1 VTSTAQA
8 ALATLLLAAG
18 TAGAEPASTPERST
32 AVVQGDLG
40 RTLDLYLSRLE
51 ALGYSGGLA
60 VVRGGETVLL
70 KGYGQAD
77 REGGVPMRPDSVFN
91 LGSITKP
98 FTAAAIL
105 RLQELGKLKTSD
117 AVSRFFDGV
126 PEDKAGITLEHLL
139 THSSGLESDFGPDYQ
154 PTTREEYARRALD
167 SKLRFAPGQG
177 YEYANSGYSLLAA
190 VVEKTTGKDYEAALG
205 ELVLK
210 PAGMT
215 ETGYKAPRWAPERIA
230 HGYQDGEDWG
240 TILDR
245 IQDPGAPFWALR
257 GNGGLHTTLAD
268 MVRWNAALQGD
279 AVLNAASRE
288 SYVRPRV
295 AEGPGARS
303 HYAFGWAV
311 EKTPHGTLV
320 QHNGGNGIY
329 VAELL
334 RFVDEGVVIFLAST
348 VAELKA
354 TPVVPALTAI
364 VFGEPY
370 DLPPA
375 VAPLSPE
382 ALRARVGRYR
392 ATSGAEL
399 GVRVVDG
406 GLEIAASEPVG
417 FALLAGVPAAERER
431 YERLAAGT
439 ADIAGRAFKGD
450 PTGIHEAL
458 GGRLGLEQV
467 REQEAELMRDREAR
481 LGPYRGYAVVGSVPY
496 GEGRVE
502 TVVRVDFEK
511 GSVYN
516 RFLWGPR
523 DGLIGLQAGPE
534 PPGARYV
541 PLSEREFVTF
551 RLGGGG
557 GPRRQVSFEGVGPS
571 AVLVIPGPDGPV
583 RLPRVREVVKP
594 AARFRRGVDAPRR
607 VAFGGYIQALRR
619 L

>member
-1 VTSTAQA
+1 MGLVTGT
-8 ALATLLLAAG
+8 LAVWALAAG
-18 TAGAEPASTPERST
+18 TAGAGPPATAERS
-32 AVVQGDLG
+32 ALVQGEPG
-40 RTLDLYLSRLE
+40 RKLDEYLSRLE

-60 VVRGGETVLL
+60 VVKGGETVLL

-77 REGGVPMRPDSVFN
+77 REKGVPMRPDSVFN

-117 AVSRFFDGV
+117 PISRFFDGV

-139 THSSGLESDFGPDYQ
+139 THSSGLESDFSPTDYE
-154 PTTREEYARRALD
+154 PTTREEYVRRALA
-167 SKLRFAPGQG
+167 SKLLFAPGQG
-177 YEYANSGYSLLAA
+177 YEYANAGYSLLAA
-190 VVEKTTGKDYEAALG
+190 VVEKATGQDYESALA

-215 ETGYKAPRWAPERIA
+215 ETGYKAPRWAPVRIA
-230 HGYQDGEDWG
+230 HGYRDGEDWG
-240 TILDR
+240 TILGR
-245 IQDPGAPFWALR
+245 LQDPGAPFWALR

-279 AVLNAASRE
+279 AVLGAASRE

-334 RFVDEGVVIFLAST
+334 RFVDEGVMIFLAST

-354 TPVVPALTAI
+354 TRVVPALTAI

-370 DLPPA
+370 ELPPP

-382 ALRARVGRYR
+382 TLRSRAGRYR
-392 ATSGAEL
+392 ATSGAEVA
-399 GVRVVDG
+399 VRAVEG
-406 GLEIAASEPVG
+406 GLEIATSEPAG
-417 FALLAGVPAAERER
+417 FALLAGAPAGEGER
-431 YERLAAGT
+431 YERLGART

-458 GGRLGLEQV
+458 GGRLDLDEIRQ
-467 REQEAELMRDREAR
+467 QEADLMRDRELR
-481 LGPYRGYAVVGSVPY
+481 LGSYRGHALVGSVPY
-496 GEGRVE
+496 GEDRVE

-523 DGLIGLQAGPE
+523 DGLVGLQAGPE

-541 PLSEREFVTF
+541 PLSEREFVAF

-557 GPRRQVSFEGVGPS
+557 GSPPRVSFEGEGGS
-571 AVLVIPGPDGPV
+571 AVLVVAGPDGPV
-583 RLPRVREVVKP
+583 RLTRTP
-594 AARFRRGVDAPRR
+594 
-607 VAFGGYIQALRR
+607 
-619 L
+619 

>member
-1 VTSTAQA
+1 MRQVTRAA
-8 ALATLLLAAG
+8 LLGLALATAA
-18 TAGAEPASTPERST
+18 TARPSEAT
-32 AVVQGDLG
+32 APVVQGDLG
-40 RTLDLYLSRLE
+40 RKLDAYLSRLE

-60 VVRGGETVLL
+60 VVKGGETVLL

-77 REGGVPMRPDSVFN
+77 RERAVPMRPDSVFN

-117 AVSRFFDGV
+117 PVSRFFDGV
-126 PEDKAGITLEHLL
+126 PADKAAMTLEHLL
-139 THSSGLESDFGPDYQ
+139 THSSGLESDFSPTDYE
-154 PTTREEYARRALD
+154 PTTREEYARRALA
-167 SKLRFAPGQG
+167 SKLLFAPGQG

-190 VVEKTTGKDYEAALG
+190 VVEKTTGKDYESALA
-205 ELVLK
+205 ELVLE
-210 PAGMT
+210 PAGMV
-215 ETGYKAPRWAPERIA
+215 ETGYRAPRWDAARVA
-230 HGYQDGEDWG
+230 HGYEDGEDWG
-240 TILDR
+240 TILGR
-245 IQDPGAPFWALR
+245 IQEPGAPFWALR

-268 MVRWNAALQGD
+268 MVRWDAALRTD
-279 AVLNAASRE
+279 AVLTAASRE
-288 SYVRPRV
+288 SYFRPRV

-334 RFVDEGVVIFLAST
+334 RFVDEGVTIFLAST

-354 TPVVPALTAI
+354 TRVVPALTAI

-370 DLPPA
+370 ELPPA
-375 VAPLSPE
+375 VVRLSPE
-382 ALRARVGRYR
+382 ALGARAGRYR
-392 ATSGAEL
+392 APSGAEVA
-399 GVRVVDG
+399 VRAVEN
-406 GLEIAASEPVG
+406 GLEIATSEPRG

-431 YERLAAGT
+431 YERLGART

-458 GGRLGLEQV
+458 GGRLGLEQI
-467 REQEAELMRDREAR
+467 REQEAQLMRDREAR
-481 LGPYRGYAVVGSVPY
+481 LGSYRGHAVVGSVPY
-496 GEGRVE
+496 DEERVE
-502 TVVRVDFEK
+502 TVVRVDFER

-523 DGLIGLQAGPE
+523 DGLVGLQAGPE

-541 PLSEREFVTF
+541 PVSERELVAF

-557 GPRRQVSFEGVGPS
+557 GPPRRVSFEGEGGS

-583 RLPRVREVVKP
+583 RLPRVP
-594 AARFRRGVDAPRR
+594 
-607 VAFGGYIQALRR
+607 
-619 L
+619 

>member
-1 VTSTAQA
+1 MRQVTPAVLLGL
-8 ALATLLLAAG
+8 ALAAAATG
-18 TAGAEPASTPERST
+18 RANEAAAP
-32 AVVQGDLG
+32 VVHGDLG
-40 RTLDLYLSRLE
+40 RTLDAYMSRLE
-51 ALGYSGGLA
+51 SLGYSGGLA
-60 VVRGGETVLL
+60 VVKGGETVLL

-77 REGGVPMRPDSVFN
+77 REAGVPLRPDSVFN

-117 AVSRFFDGV
+117 PVSRFFDGV

-139 THSSGLESDFGPDYQ
+139 THSSGLESDFSPTDYE
-154 PTTREEYARRALD
+154 PTTREEYARRALA

-177 YEYANSGYSLLAA
+177 YEYANAGYSLLAA
-190 VVEKTTGKDYEAALG
+190 VVEKTTGRDYESALG

-215 ETGYKAPRWAPERIA
+215 ETGYKAPLWKAARIA
-230 HGYQDGEDWG
+230 HGYRDGEDWG
-240 TILDR
+240 TILAR

-279 AVLNAASRE
+279 AVLTAASRE

-320 QHNGGNGIY
+320 QHNGGNGVY

-334 RFVDEGVVIFLAST
+334 RFVDEGVMIFLAST
-348 VAELKA
+348 VAEMKA

-364 VFGEPY
+364 VFGERY
-370 DLPPA
+370 DLPLA
-375 VAPLSPE
+375 VVALSPE
-382 ALRARVGRYR
+382 ALRARAGRYR
-392 ATSGAEL
+392 AASGA
-399 GVRVVDG
+399 GVAVRAVES
-406 GLEIAASEPVG
+406 GLEIAGFEPVG
-417 FALLAGVPAAERER
+417 FALLTGVPTAERER
-431 YERLAAGT
+431 YERLGART

-458 GGRLGLEQV
+458 GGRLGLEQI
-467 REQEAELMRDREAR
+467 REQETQLMRDREAR
-481 LGPYRGYAVVGSVPY
+481 LGPYRGHAVVGSVPY

-502 TVVRVDFEK
+502 TAVRVDFER

-523 DGLIGLQAGPE
+523 DGLVGLQAGPE

-541 PLSEREFVTF
+541 PVSEREFVAF

-557 GPRRQVSFEGVGPS
+557 SPQRRVSFEGEGGS
-571 AVLVIPGPDGPV
+571 TALVIAGPDGPV
-583 RLPRVREVVKP
+583 RLPRVP
-594 AARFRRGVDAPRR
+594 
-607 VAFGGYIQALRR
+607 
-619 L
+619 

>member
-1 VTSTAQA
+1 MTRT
-8 ALATLLLAAG
+8 ALAAMVLAAG
-18 TAGAEPASTPERST
+18 TAGAQPPAGPERLT
-32 AVVQGDLG
+32 AAVRGDLG
-40 RTLDLYLSRLE
+40 RKLDEYVSRLE

-60 VVRGGETVLL
+60 VMKGGETVLL

-77 REGGVPMRPDSVFN
+77 REGGIPMRPDSVFN

-117 AVSRFFDGV
+117 PVSHFFEGV

-139 THSSGLESDFGPDYQ
+139 THSSGLESDFSPTDYEA
-154 PTTREEYARRALD
+154 TTREEYARRALA
-167 SKLRFAPGQG
+167 SKLLFPPGQG
-177 YEYANSGYSLLAA
+177 YEYANAGYSLLAA
-190 VVEKTTGKDYEAALG
+190 VIEKVTGKDYETALA

-215 ETGYKAPRWAPERIA
+215 ETGYRAPRWEAARVA
-230 HGYQDGEDWG
+230 HGYEDGEDWG
-240 TILDR
+240 TILGR
-245 IQDPGAPFWALR
+245 IEEPGAPFWALR

-268 MVRWNAALQGD
+268 MVRWDAALRTD
-279 AVLNAASRE
+279 AVLSAASRE
-288 SYVRPRV
+288 SYFRPRV

-311 EKTPHGTLV
+311 EKTTHGTLV

-334 RFVDEGVVIFLAST
+334 RFVDEGVMIFLAST
-348 VAELKA
+348 VAEMKA

-375 VAPLSPE
+375 VVTLSPE
-382 ALRARVGRYR
+382 TARARAGRYR
-392 ATSGAEL
+392 APSGAEVS
-399 GVRVVDG
+399 VRAVEG
-406 GLEIAASEPVG
+406 GLEIATSEPKG
-417 FALLAGVPAAERER
+417 FALVAGVPAAERER
-431 YERLAAGT
+431 YERLGART
-439 ADIAGRAFKGD
+439 ADIARRAFEGD
-450 PTGIHEAL
+450 PTGIHGAL
-458 GGRLGLEQV
+458 GGRLGVEQI
-467 REQEAELMRDREAR
+467 REQEAELMRDRVER
-481 LGPYRGYAVVGSVPY
+481 LGPYRGCAVVGSLPY

-502 TVVRVDFEK
+502 TAVRVDFAR

-516 RFLWGPR
+516 RFLWGPN
-523 DGLIGLQAGPE
+523 DGLVGLQAGPE

-541 PLSEREFVTF
+541 PVSERELVAF

-557 GPRRQVSFEGVGPS
+557 GPPRRVSFEGEGGS

-583 RLPRVREVVKP
+583 RLSRVP
-594 AARFRRGVDAPRR
+594 
-607 VAFGGYIQALRR
+607 
-619 L
+619 

>member
-1 VTSTAQA
+1 MRQVMRA
-8 ALATLLLAAG
+8 ALLGLALAAAAATG
-18 TAGAEPASTPERST
+18 RANEATAP
-32 AVVQGDLG
+32 VVRGDLG
-40 RTLDLYLSRLE
+40 RTLDAYMSRLE
-51 ALGYSGGLA
+51 SLGYSGGLA
-60 VVRGGETVLL
+60 VVKGGETVLL

-77 REGGVPMRPDSVFN
+77 RGAGVPMRADSVFN

-117 AVSRFFDGV
+117 PVSRFFDGV

-139 THSSGLESDFGPDYQ
+139 THSAGLESDFSPTDYE
-154 PTTREEYARRALD
+154 PTTREEYVRRALA

-190 VVEKTTGKDYEAALG
+190 IVEKTTGEDYETALA

-215 ETGYKAPRWAPERIA
+215 ETGYRAPRWDAARIA
-230 HGYQDGEDWG
+230 HGYRDGEDWG
-240 TILDR
+240 TILGR
-245 IQDPGAPFWALR
+245 IQEPGAPFWALR

-268 MVRWNAALQGD
+268 MLRWDAALRTD
-279 AVLNAASRE
+279 TVLNAASRE

-295 AEGPGARS
+295 AEGPGAGS

-334 RFVDEGVVIFLAST
+334 RFVDEGVMIFLAST

-364 VFGEPY
+364 VFGERY
-370 DLPPA
+370 ELPPA
-375 VAPLSPE
+375 VARISAG
-382 ALRARVGRYR
+382 ALRARAGRYR
-392 ATSGAEL
+392 AASGAEL
-399 GVRVVDG
+399 AVRAVES
-406 GLEIAASEPVG
+406 GLEIATSEPIG
-417 FALLAGVPAAERER
+417 FALLAGVPTVERER
-431 YERLAAGT
+431 YARLGART

-458 GGRLGLEQV
+458 GGRLGLEQI
-467 REQEAELMRDREAR
+467 REQESQLMRDREAR
-481 LGPYRGYAVVGSVPY
+481 LGPYRGHAVVGSLPY

-502 TVVRVDFEK
+502 TAVRVDFEK

-541 PLSEREFVTF
+541 PVSERELVAF
-551 RLGGGG
+551 RLGDGGA
-557 GPRRQVSFEGVGPS
+557 PQSRVSFEGEGAS
-571 AVLVIPGPDGPV
+571 AVLVVPGPDGPV
-583 RLPRVREVVKP
+583 RLPRVP
-594 AARFRRGVDAPRR
+594 
-607 VAFGGYIQALRR
+607 
-619 L
+619 